1 MNSGKR
7 RTFAFFRVWLT
18 AIIALSAVLGRAAAP
33 TGAEEARGAGLR
45 DERELVVPLP
55 AGETLLCDIGTY
67 RVGWQSYGKEP
78 VAMPLGYSGHFTD
91 ASGISFIDWGRL
103 MGRRVLLMHSPWRV
117 PTGKT
122 WGDYRFALPQVK
134 PIRLS
139 FGIVMGPDV
148 AVPEKSDGVTFSCF
162 LTADGRT
169 RQLMKRHYA
178 LAQWVDYEFDLSEH
192 AGKTVDVRIQVE
204 PGPAN
209 NSSFDYSFFGDAKIA
224 VGQVTDNHAEMLRRW
239 TESRAY
245 RAVARTSFAALS
257 NRREFGVTP
266 GNLLPYKNRL
276 ERFFVGQAWRLV
288 YEGED
293 CRVTY
298 TYRPASGTLDDFTVQ
313 VDDGRPFLPAASGG
327 ATMLVTR
334 AGKTEEVPARGG
346 RALKIERDQDTL
358 RVVWEYPRE
367 GKPLRIAWE
376 FRIVGKTLVVA
387 ARCDEPAVSSFTLGD
402 VVAPVRRT
410 LPVPY
415 LLGRVNYLPAVES
428 ATNGR
433 GFMGLFVCRYLDWT
447 QSHASHCPQGAATY
461 EPKTDGVR
469 NPLVESGYIA
479 VSPHVGE
486 VLPNIPHPPSPHL
499 GLLGPRIMLDL
510 WGHHKGTYQGDAENL
525 LALKD
530 HGVDHLAIISH
541 VWQRYGYDVKL
552 PDHLPANPAFGGDEG
567 MREFGKAANQC
578 GYVWS
583 LHENYID
590 LYPDAPS
597 YDPTARVLLADG
609 KPSPAWYNAG
619 TKVQSFGLKCNR
631 ALEYAKQNAP
641 QAHRRFGTTA
651 AYLDVHTCVPPWHQ
665 LDHQADQPMAAM
677 ALAKVKFDTEL
688 FQFMRET
695 HGGPLFGEGANHFY
709 WAGRCDGVEAQ
720 VEGGEDHA
728 CLVDFDL
735 LKIHPQMVNHGMGY
749 YERWFRRG
757 YDHRWGRDTGT
768 MEQIDKY
775 RAQELAYG
783 HAGFIGAAQVDNIP
797 WVVREHHLVHPVQ
810 RLYGGSKAVEILYEV
825 DGQERRANGAKRR
838 PPDPSSGVTAG
849 LAALGPPYEDG
860 QLVGASV
867 ALAVGDTSRQ
877 RIRYESGLT
886 LWINWRPEPWR
897 VEGRVLPQ
905 WGFLAKGPQTEVYTV
920 VRGGKVIDYAECP
933 DYVFADARTWF
944 PMPYLQAKK
953 DIEPRLRSL
962 EHLGENRVR
971 VTYEW
976 IVNDTLDRDYHC
988 FVHGVRSRG
997 AGDEG
1002 IVFQQD
1008 HGLPKPTSR
1017 WHKGETIVD
1026 GPYEMSIPSNA
1037 DAYDLVIGLHKGERV
1052 PLKGLD
1058 RDGNRILIARLKL
1071 KRQDGKVLGVTAEKI
1086 DRAVEKK
1093 DTAEPDFTVR
1103 LNPPGTWIDF
1113 GKVATDGSVKINR
1126 QAGRLVVF
1134 PYPREKAFRIALDVK
1149 ALCPAARTG
1158 RFQVR
1163 ALAAGTQRDLGPVEF
1178 QHQDGRLLLTVGK
1191 PGAGRYGITSQ

>member
-1 MNSGKR
+1 MPEKVECPL
-7 RTFAFFRVWLT
+7 FLWAAVWLAAT
-18 AIIALSAVLGRAAAP
+18 VAFSPGFGSAAAP
-33 TGAEEARGAGLR
+33 TGTEKTGGASPG
-45 DERELVVPLP
+45 DGREPVVSLP
-55 AGETLLCDIGTY
+55 TGETFLCDIGTY

-78 VAMPLGYSGHFTD
+78 VVMPLGYSGHFAD
-91 ASGISFIDWGRL
+91 ASGISYIDWGRL
-103 MGRRVLLMHSPWRV
+103 MGRRALLVHSPWRV
-117 PTGKT
+117 PPGKT
-122 WGDYRFALPQVK
+122 WVDYRLALPEVK

-139 FGIVMGPDV
+139 FGLSMGPDV
-148 AVPEKSDGVTFSCF
+148 ATPDKSDGVTFSCY

-169 RQLMKRHYA
+169 QQLMNRHYA
-178 LAQWVDYEFDLSEH
+178 QAQWADYGFDLSQH
-192 AGKTVDVRIQVE
+192 VGKTIVVRLQVE
-204 PGPAN
+204 PGPTN
-209 NSSFDYSFFGDAKIA
+209 NSAFDYSFFGDAKITA
-224 VGQVTDNHAEMLRRW
+224 GQVKDGRNEVVRRW

-245 RAVARTSFAALS
+245 RAVARTSLARLS
-257 NRREFGVTP
+257 NRPQHGVTP
-266 GNLLPYKNRL
+266 SNLLPCKNTL
-276 ERFFVGQAWRLV
+276 ERSPGATSGRGFMGETWRLV

-298 TYRPASGTLDDFTVQ
+298 TYRPATGTLDDFTVQ
-313 VDDGRPFLPAASGG
+313 IDDGQPFAPAMRGG

-334 AGKTEEVPARGG
+334 SGKTEEVPARGG
-346 RALKIERDQDTL
+346 KPVKIDRDQDTL
-358 RVVWEYPRE
+358 RVLWEYPRE
-367 GKPLRIAWE
+367 GTPLRISWE
-376 FRIVGKTLVVA
+376 FYIAGKALVVS
-387 ARCDEPAVSSFTLGD
+387 ARCDEPAVSHFSLGD
-402 VVAPVRRT
+402 VGLVSVRKT

-415 LLGRVNYLPAVES
+415 LLGRANYLPA
-428 ATNGR
+428 AGA
-433 GFMGLFVCRYLDWT
+433 FVCRYLDWT
-447 QSHASHCPQGAATY
+447 ASHASQCPQGVATY
-461 EPKTDGVR
+461 DPKTNGVR
-469 NPLVESGYIA
+469 NPLVETGYIA

-486 VLPNIPHPPSPHL
+486 VLPNIPHPPSPYL

-552 PDHLPANPAFGGDEG
+552 PDHLPANPDFGGDEG
-567 MREFGKAANQC
+567 MKQFGKAANQC

-631 ALEYAKQNAP
+631 ALEYAKKNAP
-641 QAHRRFGTTA
+641 ETHRRFGTTA

-735 LKIHPQMVNHGMGY
+735 LKVHPQMVNHGMGY

-757 YDHRWGRDTGT
+757 YEHRWGRDTGA

-783 HAGFIGAAQVDNIP
+783 HAGFIGASQVDNIP

-810 RLYGGSKAVEILYEV
+810 RLYGASKPVEIFYDV
-825 DGQERRANGAKRR
+825 
-838 PPDPSSGVTAG
+838 
-849 LAALGPPYEDG
+849 DG
-860 QLVGASV
+860 QLVSASV
-867 ALAVGDTSRQ
+867 ALAVGETSRQ

-886 LWINWRPEPWR
+886 LWVNWRAEPWQ
-897 VEGRVLPQ
+897 VEGRALPQ
-905 WGFLAKGPQTEVYTV
+905 WGFLARGPQTEVYTALQD
-920 VRGGKVIDYAECP
+920 GKYVDYAECP
-933 DYVFADARTWF
+933 EYVFADARTWF

-953 DIEPRLRSL
+953 D
-962 EHLGENRVR
+962 
-971 VTYEW
+971 
-976 IVNDTLDRDYHC
+976 
-988 FVHGVRSRG
+988 
-997 AGDEG
+997 
-1002 IVFQQD
+1002 
-1008 HGLPKPTSR
+1008 K
-1017 WHKGETIVD
+1017 
-1026 GPYEMSIPSNA
+1026 
-1037 DAYDLVIGLHKGERV
+1037 DA
-1052 PLKGLD
+1052 
-1058 RDGNRILIARLKL
+1058 
-1071 KRQDGKVLGVTAEKI
+1071 
-1086 DRAVEKK
+1086 
-1093 DTAEPDFTVR
+1093 AEPDFTAR

-1126 QAGRLVVF
+1126 QVGRLVVF
-1134 PYPREKAFRIALDVK
+1134 PYPREKAFRIVLDVK
-1149 ALCPAARTG
+1149 ALCPAAKDARP
-1158 RFQVR
+1158 QVR
-1163 ALAAGTQRDLGPVEF
+1163 ALAAGTERDLGPAEF
-1178 QHQDGRLLLTVGK
+1178 QRQDGRLLLTVGK
-1191 PGAGRYGITSQ
+1191 PGAGRYVITWD